1 MRFGWALF
9 VLALT
14 AAPAF
19 ADTVQQTGAL
29 PPSIASAGVTQ
40 AEWSAIRA
48 EVSRQAHRA
57 GVAEAALL
65 AAAERAGAN
74 LAQSGRFDAAA
85 LRDAI
90 ISQLQSQARTIAELQ
105 DRLEVLARADD
116 PEIAQL
122 LTQARTAI
130 TEGRLD
136 DADHFLAQ
144 AEQSDLAAIAVAEAR
159 AERARARIADAI
171 AERGRLARIQG
182 GRASETVRDAIAG
195 YEQALRGMDRT
206 LAPRDWARTEFN
218 LGVAYAI
225 LAQSGDDEAR
235 VLGVAALQ
243 SAESGFDDLHDE
255 DKAARAE
262 RLIAALQVR

>member
-1 MRFGWALF
+1 VAF
-9 VLALT
+9 LALT
-14 AAPAF
+14 PPQPSF
-19 ADTVQQTGAL
+19 AQSTGAL
-29 PPSIASAGVTQ
+29 PPALASAGVTQ
-40 AEWSAIRA
+40 SEWDAIRTEVRA
-48 EVSRQAHRA
+48 EAQRA

-65 AAAERAGAN
+65 AAAERAGVN
-74 LAQSGRFDAAA
+74 LATSGRFNAAA

-90 ISQLQSQARTIAELQ
+90 IGQLQSQAQTIADLQ

-122 LTQARTAI
+122 LTQARTAV

-144 AEQSDLAAIAVAEAR
+144 AEQSDLAAIAVAESR

-171 AERGRLARIQG
+171 AERGGLDRIQG
-182 GRASETVRDAIAG
+182 GGAPQSVRDAIAG
-195 YEQALRGMDRT
+195 YEQALRGIDRA
-206 LAPRDWARTEFN
+206 LAPRDWTRTEFN

-225 LAQSGDDEAR
+225 LAQNGDDEAR

-243 SAESGFDDLHDE
+243 KAESGFDDLGEADQS
-255 DKAARAE
+255 ARAQK
-262 RLIAALQVR
+262 LIEALQVR